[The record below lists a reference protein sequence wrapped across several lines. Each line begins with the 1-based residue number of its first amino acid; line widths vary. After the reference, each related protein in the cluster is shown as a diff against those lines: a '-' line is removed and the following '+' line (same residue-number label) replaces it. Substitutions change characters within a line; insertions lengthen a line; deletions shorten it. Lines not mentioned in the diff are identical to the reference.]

1 MGEGLAIQAEA
12 LGLLVST
19 RPGSQQPVEGCGVG
33 QLVPL
38 CKAASRHALLK
49 KHKTEA
55 SWRGWHPVPGSRAGR
70 GRGAAGGDAG
80 PCLSAASD
88 PDLGR

>member
-12 LGLLVST
+12 LGTIAST
-19 RPGSQQPVEGCGVG
+19 QPWFQQPVEGCGVG

-38 CKAASRHALLK
+38 CEVASCHALLK
-49 KHKTEA
+49 KHKTEVC
-55 SWRGWHPVPGSRAGR
+55 WRGWHPVPGSRAGR
-70 GRGAAGGDAG
+70 GRGTTGGDAG

>member
-12 LGLLVST
+12 LGVLVSAQ
-19 RPGSQQPVEGCGVG
+19 PGFQQPVEGGGVG

-38 CKAASRHALLK
+38 CKVASRHTLLK
-49 KHKTEA
+49 KYKTEA
-55 SWRGWHPVPGSRAGR
+55 WRGWHPVPGSRAGR
-70 GRGAAGGDAG
+70 GRGTAGGDAG

>member
-1 MGEGLAIQAEA
+1 MGEGFVIQAEA
-12 LGLLVST
+12 LGVLVWT
-19 RPGSQQPVEGCGVG
+19 QPWFQQPTEGCGVG
-33 QLVPL
+33 QLIPL
-38 CKAASRHALLK
+38 CKGASHHALLK
-49 KHKTEA
+49 KYKTEA

-70 GRGAAGGDAG
+70 GRGTAGRDAG